1 MSLRNIDKNNIERVL
16 QLFSKLINLNLI
28 KIFLTK
34 DFC

>member
-16 QLFSKLINLNLI
+16 QLFSKPINLNLI

-34 DFC
+34 IL

>member
-16 QLFSKLINLNLI
+16 QLFSKPINLNLI
-28 KIFLTK
+28 KYFNK